1 VSLQTDCRIQFP
13 LLFPEQERVLS
24 SESRFNIVSGA
35 DKCGKSTMAIDV
47 LLTSKYGALNGYPV
61 GFFLPD
67 QDSLLTAKRRVL
79 ALIEPLLTGRLEGNH
94 ISLLNGG
101 VIHFYSLDTDVRKIW
116 EQVSLAVVDDA
127 ALVGGIYEVWEEV
140 IEPAL
145 QRYRGSA
152 WLFSKPRGLRSSFG
166 RLFALHE
173 QDSRWE
179 AFILP
184 TAANELFPAEDIER
198 DREQM
203 HPDLFRQE
211 RLGELIDAQIELS
224 AAQSIIGRDET
235 FRQWCERLAA
245 DGLKVDSHP
254 FTLDDRPAMH
264 FIYDMIPSTVAQA
277 NKRIDVIMKCA
288 QVGFTVMEMLAM
300 IYMAL
305 RFAPAKIGMF
315 MPSQMLATGKSSERF
330 MPIVRSVPPVYKMLV
345 EEKELGRAK
354 GEGNILIR
362 NLGPSRFHFL
372 WTSGKTATESFP
384 MDVVSFDEVQ
394 EMQVADMEK
403 TRERMSA
410 SNLRYTLM
418 GSTANWPD
426 RDIHLWYKKG
436 SQHQFHTRCPHCD
449 EFQVLDER
457 FPECIGF
464 DAGCPRLVQDAH
476 NNPVVVYGDYRYVC
490 HHCKGWISDPQQGEW
505 RAKNPDAFIRSVHF
519 PQLLSPTI
527 SPRDLIEAYFNA
539 DDMKNF
545 YNRKLGKPYVD
556 PSQVPVNLEML
567 NACATEGMRLGVQW
581 EQRGDGYF
589 MGIDQM
595 GAFNVVLVAKRLTSG
610 HLAIVHAEEIYSD
623 DPFARCDELMAAFR
637 VAVCV
642 VETLP
647 NYNDAKR
654 FANRHKGRVFLAGY
668 ADMRDDMLRWGD
680 AVPNR
685 TERKTDEEERDRYT
699 VTLDQYKCMQVAM
712 ARIQKM
718 AAVFPDPEGLLQEI
732 TEKGGIRGDKKLTP
746 ILKDRVFMHF
756 MRTALIAERDPEQN
770 KYRRRVVKVGIDPH
784 FSYAYMLL
792 NVAWA
797 RAHGTS
803 SFLFADAPEEVK
815 LTERPGGIVNSPL
828 INIVKEQ
835 TAAMLMNTCG
845 ACMSFNNGQCTERFV
860 RVLPIDPACD
870 LFVGA

>member
-1 VSLQTDCRIQFP
+1 LSNDCRIPFP

-24 SESRFNIVSGA
+24 SESRFNVVSGA

-47 LLTSKYGALNGYPV
+47 LLTSRFGALNGYPV
-61 GFFLPD
+61 GFFLPN
-67 QDSLLTAKRRVL
+67 QESLLVAKRRVL
-79 ALIEPLLTGRLEGNH
+79 ALIEPLLAGRLDGNH
-94 ISLLNGG
+94 INLVNGG
-101 VIHFYSLDTDVRKIW
+101 VIHFFALDTDCKKIW
-116 EQVSLAVVDDA
+116 EQVALAVVDDA
-127 ALVGGIYEVWEEV
+127 AQVGDIDRVWEDV

-145 QRYRGSA
+145 SRYRGRA
-152 WLFSKPRGLRSSFG
+152 WIFSKPRGLRSGFG
-166 RLFALHE
+166 RLFGMVE

-179 AFILP
+179 SFILP
-184 TAANELFPAEDIER
+184 TSANASFPLTEIER
-198 DREQM
+198 DRQAM
-203 HPDLFRQE
+203 QPDLFRQE
-211 RLGELIDAQIELS
+211 RLGELIDAQIVLS
-224 AAQSIIGRDET
+224 VAQSIIGRDET
-235 FRQWCERLAA
+235 FRQWCERLAG
-245 DGLKVDSHP
+245 DGLKVDGLP
-254 FTLDDRPAMH
+254 FTLDNRPAMH
-264 FIYDMIPSTVAQA
+264 FIYDLIPSTVAQA
-277 NKRIDVIMKCA
+277 NKRIDVIMKCT

-345 EEKELGRAK
+345 EEKESGRQA

-410 SNLRYTLM
+410 SLLRYTLM

-436 SQHQFHTRCPHCD
+436 TQHQFHTLCPHCGTH
-449 EFQVLDER
+449 QVLDEH
-457 FPECIGF
+457 FPQCIGF
-464 DAGCPRLVQDAH
+464 DPKVERIVLDAD
-476 NNPVVVYGDYRYVC
+476 NNEMTVLGDYRYVC
-490 HHCKGWISDPQQGEW
+490 HACKGWIDDPQAGQW
-505 RAKNPDAFIRSVHF
+505 RAKDPQAFIRSVHF
-519 PQLLSPTI
+519 PQFLSPTI
-527 SPRDLIEAYFNA
+527 SPRDIIEGYFNA

-567 NACATEGMRLGVQW
+567 NDCAAEGMRLGVNW
-581 EQRGDGYF
+581 EQRGDAYF

-595 GAFNVVLVAKRLTSG
+595 GAYNVVLIAKRLNSG
-610 HLAIVHAEEIYSD
+610 HLAIVHAEEVYSD
-623 DPFARCDELMAAFR
+623 DPFARCDELMAAYR
-637 VAVCV
+637 ISVCC

-654 FANRHKGRVFLAGY
+654 FANRHKGKVFLAGY
-668 ADMRDDMLRWGD
+668 LDMKEDMLRWGD
-680 AVPNR
+680 AVPSNM
-685 TERKTDEEERDRYT
+685 ERKTDEEDRDRWT
-699 VTLDQYKCMQVAM
+699 VTLDQYKCMQVAL
-712 ARIQKM
+712 ARIQKKIT
-718 AAVFPDPEGLLQEI
+718 VFPDPEGLLQEI
-732 TEKGGIRGDKKLTP
+732 TEKGGIRGDKMLSP
-746 ILKDRVFMHF
+746 ILKDRVFVHLT
-756 MRTALIAERDPEQN
+756 RTALIAERDPEQN

-797 RAHGTS
+797 RAHGTA
-803 SFLFADAPEEVK
+803 SFLFADAPQETL
-815 LTERPGGIVNSPL
+815 LTERPGGVVNSP
-828 INIVKEQ
+828 IIDIVREQ
-835 TAAMLMNTCG
+835 TAAMLANACG
-845 ACMSFNNGQCTERFV
+845 DCLSYNDGQCSDRFV
-860 RVLPIDPACD
+860 RVGACDPGCD
-870 LFVGA
+870 LFVAA